1 MSMSLYE
8 KFLALDMVAND
19 PVYLRDLLEA
29 RLSELRHCQEELN
42 FCPAA
47 FRGDKSRMRAYK
59 AARMRDVLSRAE
71 KYKATKAAYLAACA
85 RNNCGE

>member
-1 MSMSLYE
+1 MSQYE
-8 KFLALDMVAND
+8 KFLAMVSND
-19 PVYLRDLLEA
+19 TTYLRELMEA
-29 RLSELRHCQEELN
+29 RLSELRHCQSELD

-59 AARMRDVLSRAE
+59 AARMRDVLNRAE

>member
-1 MSMSLYE
+1 MSMSMSSYDQL
-8 KFLALDMVAND
+8 LAMVAND
-19 PVYLRDLLEA
+19 PAYLRDLLEA

-47 FRGDKSRMRAYK
+47 FRGDKSRMQAYK
-59 AARMRDVLSRAE
+59 AARMRDVLNRAE

-85 RNNCGE
+85 RNCGE

>member
-1 MSMSLYE
+1 MYDS
-8 KFLALDMVAND
+8 FLASLGND
-19 PVYLRDLLEA
+19 TVYLHELLEA
-29 RLSELRHCQEELN
+29 RLSELRHCQAELD

-59 AARMRDVLSRAE
+59 AARMRDVLNRVE

-85 RNNCGE
+85 RNCGE